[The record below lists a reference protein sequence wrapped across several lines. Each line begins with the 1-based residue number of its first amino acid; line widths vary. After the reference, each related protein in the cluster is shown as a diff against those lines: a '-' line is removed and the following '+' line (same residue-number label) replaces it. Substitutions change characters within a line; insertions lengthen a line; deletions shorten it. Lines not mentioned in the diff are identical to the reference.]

1 VTLAATGWDVLWTLL
16 PFLFLLGFWLYLSR
30 NYRGAAPP
38 TGQDAL
44 LEKLDEIRDELR
56 SLRQAIEEKD
66 SSFR

>member
-1 VTLAATGWDVLWTLL
+1 VIIAATGWDVLWTLL
-16 PFLFLLGFWLYLSR
+16 PFLFLLAFWLYLSR

-56 SLRQAIEEKD
+56 RLRQAIEEKNP
-66 SSFR
+66 SVR